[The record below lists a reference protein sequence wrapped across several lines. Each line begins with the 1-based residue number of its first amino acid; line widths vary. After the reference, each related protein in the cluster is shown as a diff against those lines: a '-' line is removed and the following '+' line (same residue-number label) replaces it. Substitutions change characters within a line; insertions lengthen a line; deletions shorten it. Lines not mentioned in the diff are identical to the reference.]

1 MAQHIITRVSLRAEH
16 EQWNSCWTLRLAQGR
31 LALGAFSTLWVYRKA
46 FRRYFK
52 RTGRSLFFRHS
63 FLANFVGFIV
73 FSFTLGHNFPYPK
86 IYFLGVGWLWLI
98 SKNHCGG
105 PLKSNIAMVTKFPV
119 LQQLHF
125 GWNGFGK
132 GFSLGWIPNFCCR
145 FLSLIRFQVLLKKP

>member
-1 MAQHIITRVSLRAEH
+1 MKTLLNGSFGRFFRYYGFIVKFLENISR
-16 EQWNSCWTLRLAQGR
+16 EQDVL
-31 LALGAFSTLWVYRKA
+31 F
-46 FRRYFK
+46 
-52 RTGRSLFFRHS
+52 FFRHS

-105 PLKSNIAMVTKFPV
+105 PRRSNVAIVTKFPT

-125 GWNGFGK
+125 GRKAFG
-132 GFSLGWIPNFCCR
+132 GSFSLGWMPNFCCS

>member
-1 MAQHIITRVSLRAEH
+1 M
-16 EQWNSCWTLRLAQGR
+16 
-31 LALGAFSTLWVYRKA
+31 GAFSTLWVYRKV
-46 FRRYFK
+46 FRKYFK

-105 PLKSNIAMVTKFPV
+105 PRRSNVAIVTKFPT

-125 GWNGFGK
+125 GRKAFG
-132 GFSLGWIPNFCCR
+132 GSFSLGWMPHFCCS